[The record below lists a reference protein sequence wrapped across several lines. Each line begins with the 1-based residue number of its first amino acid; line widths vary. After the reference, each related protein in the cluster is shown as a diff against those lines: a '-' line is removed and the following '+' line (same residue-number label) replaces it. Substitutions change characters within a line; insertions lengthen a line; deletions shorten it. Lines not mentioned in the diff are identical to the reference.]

1 MIKLFCVEKKKTKYL
16 QEVEYSSEINCEK
29 LVAMTT
35 AVKTTNSAYQNKIHI
50 FVHRKVHRMG
60 YIGYLAVEILPHTA
74 LQNLS
79 SSVK

>member
-1 MIKLFCVEKKKTKYL
+1 
-16 QEVEYSSEINCEK
+16 
-29 LVAMTT
+29 MTT

-74 LQNLS
+74 LQKSFLLS
-79 SSVK
+79 EMKENKKIRRT